1 MPRWTPHRQASC
13 TRWPARAMCCRR
25 PSSWQPAWQQ
35 RSALP
40 WPGTSG
46 CSTARRSGPA
56 GRREDWFWRSSRR
69 HPQPGRSQGDGG
81 GRVPGANLAVV
92 VVFAAASGA
101 SSATLYLQ
109 RVPGFNSMRT
119 GRAFLPGPVVSG
131 MISLFFTTKLTA
143 RSGIRITLMTGL
155 LAIAAATASSKLA
168 VPWAVRWLAFLL
180 GCPVI
185 PGVAEVGAGA
195 GGRPGFDRSARGP
208 KPGHGDRDEAA
219 ERGCR

>member
-1 MPRWTPHRQASC
+1 M
-13 TRWPARAMCCRR
+13 
-25 PSSWQPAWQQ
+25 
-35 RSALP
+35 
-40 WPGTSG
+40 
-46 CSTARRSGPA
+46 
-56 GRREDWFWRSSRR
+56 
-69 HPQPGRSQGDGG
+69 
-81 GRVPGANLAVV
+81 
-92 VVFAAASGA
+92 FAAASGA

-155 LAIAAATASSKLA
+155 LALGAATASSKLA

-195 GGRPGFDRSARGP
+195 GGSAAAVPVTGPARPGPGRCSPSPASAGGPSRFRSISAGAEARP
-208 KPGHGDRDEAA
+208 W
-219 ERGCR
+219 